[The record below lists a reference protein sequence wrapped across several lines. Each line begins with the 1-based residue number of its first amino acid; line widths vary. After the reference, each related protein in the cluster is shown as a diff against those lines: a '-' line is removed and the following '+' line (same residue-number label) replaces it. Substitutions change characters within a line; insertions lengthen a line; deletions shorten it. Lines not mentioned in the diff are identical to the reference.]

1 MRTRTHGLRDDKRMP
16 KSFLCCDPFVR
27 IEVKKT
33 TKKIQR
39 FLAGTGDQIIQRL
52 FRSTD
57 TSNAKQADENW
68 QGNYPEAALSRT
80 LGP

>member
-1 MRTRTHGLRDDKRMP
+1 MRTRTNGLRDNKWMP

-27 IEVKKT
+27 IEVKET

-39 FLAGTGDQIIQRL
+39 FLAGIGDQIIQRF

-57 TSNAKQADENW
+57 TSDAKQADENW
-68 QGNYPEAALSRT
+68 YRNYPEAALSRT